1 MELGCYVF
9 VAYALPIAF
18 GYKFSQLYTAAM
30 PRLDPFNGL
39 TEYSTTVWAFI
50 AFSLND
56 KLPLLPTF
64 EQKVCSAFIVVI
76 EYYIS
81 RLTARAFYRI
91 RRKIFAFRNLAL
103 TCTAGLVYSE
113 VP

>member
-1 MELGCYVF
+1 MPGLQ
-9 VAYALPIAF
+9 AF
-18 GYKFSQLYTAAM
+18 YGLAENTPAM
-30 PRLDPFNGL
+30 R
-39 TEYSTTVWAFI
+39 TFI

-91 RRKIFAFRNLAL
+91 RRKIFAFRNLAF